1 MNIPY
6 GSSQITF
13 ELPDRYGV
21 DVIQPPNKESPEDQL
36 AVIRS
41 ALDNPVSEIH
51 WEKYCPNDIVAI
63 AINDKT
69 RPVPHHNLLP
79 PLLEK
84 LRSLNISTSNVEL
97 FISSGTH
104 VPMKQGEYS
113 LILPSE
119 IINKYQIIVHDCD
132 DMGSLQFIGE
142 TTRNT
147 PVMINK
153 KYMEADHRIVIGDI
167 EPHHFMGYSGG
178 VKSAA
183 VGLAGRKTIDK
194 NHSLLLYEK
203 STLGNYFDNPI
214 RQDVE
219 EIGKM
224 IGIEL
229 ALNAILDT
237 NKSILYAFAG
247 DPISVMQAGI
257 PFARSSCQVQMTKKY
272 DLVIASA
279 GGFPKDINFYQAQK
293 ALTHAC
299 LIAKDQGDVL
309 LIAECREGIGSQGL
323 EEFLMEID
331 SPQQVFDMMG
341 SMEFKVGPHKAFLLA
356 RQLIKYHINLY
367 SSLGR
372 KKAKKL
378 MVDPVDDVQQYI
390 DSFISLNPGHLEIAF
405 MPYATGTIANYE

>member
-13 ELPDRYGV
+13 DLPDRYVV
-21 DVIQPPNKESPEDQL
+21 DVIQPLNKKSPENQL
-36 AVIRS
+36 AIIKS
-41 ALDNPVSEIH
+41 TLANPVSEIH
-51 WEKYCPNDIVAI
+51 WEKYCPTDIVAI

-69 RPVPHHNLLP
+69 RPVPHHILLP

-84 LRSLNISTSNVEL
+84 LRALNISNNSVKL

-104 VPMKQGEYS
+104 VPMKQDEYS

-132 DMGSLQFIGE
+132 EMETLQYIGE

-153 KYMEADHRIVIGDI
+153 KYMEADHRIVIGNI

-183 VGLAGRKTIDK
+183 VGLAGRRTIDK
-194 NHSLLLYEK
+194 NHSLLLDEK
-203 STLGNYFDNPI
+203 SSLGNYFDNPI

-237 NKSILYAFAG
+237 NKSILHAFAG
-247 DPISVMQAGI
+247 DPISVMQTAI
-257 PFARSSCQVQMTKKY
+257 PYSRSSCQVQMTKKY

-299 LIAKDQGDVL
+299 LIAKDQGNVL

-323 EEFLMEID
+323 EELLMEID
-331 SPQQVFDMMG
+331 SPQQVFDMMR
-341 SMEFKVGPHKAFLLA
+341 SMEFKVGPHKALLLA
-356 RQLIKYHINLY
+356 RQLVKYHINLY

-372 KKAKKL
+372 EKARKL

-390 DSFISLNPGHLEIAF
+390 DSYISLNPGQLEIAI
-405 MPYATGTIANYE
+405 MPYATGTIASYE